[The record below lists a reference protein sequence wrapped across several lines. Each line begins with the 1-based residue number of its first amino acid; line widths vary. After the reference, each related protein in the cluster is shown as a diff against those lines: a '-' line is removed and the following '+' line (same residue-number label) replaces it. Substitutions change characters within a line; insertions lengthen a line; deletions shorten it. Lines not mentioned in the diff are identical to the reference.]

1 VIAGMK
7 LEKLFQ
13 MQKALDAHIETK
25 HRLQDE
31 DLFDR
36 KVLALLVELGELA
49 NETRSFKFWSVKPSS
64 AKEIIL
70 EEFVD
75 GVHFI
80 LSLGIECG
88 FDTDQMDLNVGEA
101 TGNVTEQFLVV
112 YDRISNFQKSKDF
125 HDYIKLFESYLQLA
139 SLLGFNYVE
148 MERAYFQKNEVNYQR
163 QQNNY

>member
-1 VIAGMK
+1 MVVMQ

-13 MQKALDAHIETK
+13 MQKELDSHIEDK
-25 HRLQDE
+25 HSLQEE

-36 KVLALLVELGELA
+36 KVLALLVEIGELA

-64 AKEIIL
+64 AKEVIL

-88 FDTDQMDLNVGEA
+88 YDREQMDLNDRQSSLD
-101 TGNVTEQFLVV
+101 VTEQFLFV
-112 YDRISNFQKSKDF
+112 YDRIIIFQKSKSLD
-125 HDYIKLFESYLQLA
+125 DYIKLFISYLGLA
-139 SLLGFNYVE
+139 SLLGFTYE
-148 MERAYFQKNEVNYQR
+148 EIEKAYFHKNEVNYLR